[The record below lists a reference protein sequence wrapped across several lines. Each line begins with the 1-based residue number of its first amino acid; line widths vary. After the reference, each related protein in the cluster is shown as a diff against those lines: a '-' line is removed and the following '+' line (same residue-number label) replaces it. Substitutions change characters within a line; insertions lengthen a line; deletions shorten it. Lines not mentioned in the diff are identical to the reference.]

1 MKFRSQLKTRNDIM
15 ETSVKIIR
23 LLIID
28 DHQMVRDGIR
38 VMLESRENFFRFE
51 IDEAENGEIAIQKIL
66 KKNFDIVLIDYQLPG
81 LTGTETLQKIR
92 LYKKDIKVLALSN
105 YDELSYVK
113 SMVNEGANGYIL
125 KNIEPS
131 QLIHAIQSVLAGTPY
146 YSNEVALK
154 LIDSAKNS
162 DKSLNAHK
170 SGLTKRELEIL
181 KMIAQELTNDEIAQ
195 ALFISKRTVDT
206 HRQNLLNKLSVKNTA
221 GLIKAAYALNLL

>member
-1 MKFRSQLKTRNDIM
+1 MK
-15 ETSVKIIR
+15 TSVKIIR

-38 VMLESRENFFRFE
+38 VMLESRENFLRFE
-51 IDEAENGEIAIQKIL
+51 IDEAENGEMAIQKIL
-66 KKNFDIVLIDYQLPG
+66 KKHFDIVLIDYQLPG
-81 LTGTETLQKIR
+81 MTGTETLQKIR

-131 QLIHAIQSVLAGTPY
+131 QLIQAIQSVQAGTPY

-154 LIDSAKNS
+154 LIDSSKNL
-162 DKSLNAHK
+162 DKSINIHE

-181 KMIAQELTNDEIAQ
+181 KMIALEMTNDEIATT
-195 ALFISKRTVDT
+195 LFISKRTVDT
-206 HRQNLLNKLSVKNTA
+206 HRQNVLNKLNVKNTA
-221 GLIKAAYALNLL
+221 GLIKAAYAFKLL

>member
-1 MKFRSQLKTRNDIM
+1 MVT
-15 ETSVKIIR
+15 TTVIR

-38 VMLESRENFFRFE
+38 VMLESREDFQQFE
-51 IDEAENGEIAIQKIL
+51 IDEAENGEIGIQKIL

-81 LTGTETLQKIR
+81 MSGTETLQKIR

-113 SMVNEGANGYIL
+113 SMINEGASGYIL

-131 QLIHAIQSVLAGTPY
+131 QLIHAIQAVLDGSSY

-162 DKSLNAHK
+162 DKPVLANK
-170 SGLTKRELEIL
+170 GRLTKRELEVL
-181 KMIAQELTNDEIAQ
+181 KMIALEMTNDEIAKG
-195 ALFISKRTVDT
+195 LFISKRTVDT
-206 HRQNLLNKLSVKNTA
+206 HRQNLLNKLHVKNTA
-221 GLIKAAYALNLL
+221 GLIKAAYSFNLL

>member
-1 MKFRSQLKTRNDIM
+1 M
-15 ETSVKIIR
+15 EETPIKIIR

-38 VMLESRENFFRFE
+38 VMLESKENFLRFE
-51 IDEAENGEIAIQKIL
+51 IDEAENGEIAIRKIL

-81 LTGTETLQKIR
+81 MSGTETLQRIR

-105 YDELSYVK
+105 YDEFSNIK
-113 SMVNEGANGYIL
+113 SMLNEGASGYIL

-131 QLIHAIQSVLAGTPY
+131 QLIQAIQSVLAGTPY

-162 DKSLNAHK
+162 DKNVNARK
-170 SGLTKRELEIL
+170 SGLTNRETEIL
-181 KMIAQELTNDEIAQ
+181 KMIALEMTNDEIAKL
-195 ALFISKRTVDT
+195 LFISKRTVDT
-206 HRQNLLNKLSVKNTA
+206 HRQNLLNKLNVKNTA
-221 GLIKAAYALNLL
+221 GLIKAAYEFNLL

>member
-1 MKFRSQLKTRNDIM
+1 MKFRFRLKIRNDIM

-38 VMLESRENFFRFE
+38 VMLESRENLLQFE

-81 LTGTETLQKIR
+81 ITGTETLQKIR

-162 DKSLNAHK
+162 DKSVNAHQG
-170 SGLTKRELEIL
+170 GLTKRELEIL
-181 KMIAQELTNDEIAQ
+181 KMIAQEMTNDEIAK
-195 ALFISKRTVDT
+195 ALYISKRTVDT